1 MATEPTPLSH
11 CIQDREIGVLGAGLE
26 RCRAILDKHDA
37 AINKLDRESRELAL
51 QQIENIS
58 EFNKSIA
65 GLNLSLKTQME
76 SMGHA
81 HDTITTQMNY
91 AHEQMMGTI
100 SKFHDTIKELDKKLN
115 DNFNEI
121 EAKMT
126 RNSKRIGRL
135 ERLRSIGI
143 SLIASVTIIYTVVKG
158 YLEISA
164 FFNK

>member
-1 MATEPTPLSH
+1 MVTEPTPLSH

-26 RCRAILDKHDA
+26 RCRARLDKHDA

-58 EFNKSIA
+58 EFNKSMA

-76 SMGHA
+76 SMRHA
-81 HDTITTQMNY
+81 
-91 AHEQMMGTI
+91 
-100 SKFHDTIKELDKKLN
+100 HDTIKELDKKLN

-121 EAKMT
+121 ETKMT